1 MISKEE
7 VLLVRDRVADFA
19 IVFTDAILEGD
30 ETDVLSVM
38 EDFSSF
44 FCNALSVARSEG
56 RLSVL
61 TTINN

>member
-30 ETDVLSVM
+30 ETMS
-38 EDFSSF
+38 
-44 FCNALSVARSEG
+44 NIKAR
-56 RLSVL
+56 
-61 TTINN
+61 I